1 MLDNELGYISF
12 LEKLSLNFEK
22 IDALLIRLVAKI
34 KPYVLCYTISYE
46 SKI

>member
-12 LEKLSLNFEK
+12 LEKLSFEK

-34 KPYVLCYTISYE
+34 KPYVLFYTISYE